1 MFNRIPDEMALTI
14 FGFLP
19 IRQKLH
25 LQTTSKNWSYLLKDD
40 MLWRQTGAKS
50 YEEFVNSMKLLPEE
64 LKILVLEKVYSLPF
78 ARDIDRLCHLNVVQ
92 RQAELLS
99 VDDINLMPQQ
109 ERIDYLDAL
118 LSAPYGI
125 MALKE
130 KLITP
135 AQIANMQNC
144 EYIRELLSKNGLMAL
159 RKGLIAPEIANGIRS
174 PTHCHYVFKEY
185 GLIALSENLISIE
198 QINKFSQARCLK
210 ILFSQQG
217 LKALKESIITPDEAS
232 KTRRASI
239 LKALLEEN
247 GIMALKL
254 QLISVEKADNFF
266 SHNELKNYINH
277 LIDALKSNSSTLE
290 SCNNIRIT

>member
-25 LQTTSKNWSYLLKDD
+25 LQTTSKNWSRLLKND
-40 MLWRQTGAKS
+40 MLWRQAGANS
-50 YEEFVNSMKLLPEE
+50 YEEFVNSMKLLSEE
-64 LKILVLEKVYSLPF
+64 LKILVLEDVYSLPF
-78 ARDIDRLCHLNVVQ
+78 ARDINRLCHLNVVQ
-92 RQAELLS
+92 RQSELLS
-99 VDDINLMPQQ
+99 DDDINLMPQH
-109 ERIDYLDAL
+109 ERIDYLHAL
-118 LSAPYGI
+118 LSVPYGI

-135 AQIANMQNC
+135 AQIANMRC
-144 EYIRELLSKNGLMAL
+144 CGYIRELLSKNGLIAL
-159 RKGLIAPEIANGIRS
+159 RRELITPEIANGIRS

-217 LKALKESIITPDEAS
+217 LKALKESIIAPDEAS

-247 GIMALKL
+247 GILALKL
-254 QLISVEKADNFF
+254 KLISVEKADSFF
-266 SHNELKNYINH
+266 SHNELENHITH
-277 LIDALKSNSSTLE
+277 LIEPLKSNSSTLE
-290 SCNNIRIT
+290 STNNMRNI